1 MPALSLGSGITLQ
14 VSPLMMSQVV
24 MARVEVLLFCAAKHS
39 SFKEFCETA
48 AGNVEYQRR
57 AAVLAQHF
65 SPSRLSQVVKA
76 LRVKLATVSSL
87 LCWGLNLARFRLL
100 IKITP
105 RNLSE

>member
-14 VSPLMMSQVV
+14 VSPLMMSQVA
-24 MARVEVLLFCAAKHS
+24 MAHVEVLLFCALEHS
-39 SFKEFCETA
+39 SFKELGETA

-57 AAVLAQHF
+57 AAVVTQHF

-76 LRVKLATVSSL
+76 LRVKLATASSL